1 MTDSHQL
8 ASSFRDP
15 SGFLFRREN
24 CLFRQVNRSYAEN
37 YDRLIDSGL
46 YRSLSESGQLVPHEE
61 VVVDAPVPDSAYK
74 VLRPELVPF
83 ISYPYEWG
91 FSQLQDAALLTLEIQ
106 RRSLEAGMSLKDC
119 SAYNVQFK
127 DGRPIFIDTLSFE
140 VYREGEPWVA
150 YRQFCQHFLAPLAL
164 MSRVDVRLSRL
175 LRPYLDGIPL
185 DLASRLLP
193 RRTWLTLGLGVH
205 IHLHAKSQ
213 SMFAEKTEKPKRRAA
228 VSLNALRGLVDSL
241 DSSVRKLKWRVGR
254 TEWSDYYSELSY
266 SGAEFDRKRAF
277 VSEYLEQAGPSSV
290 WDLGAN
296 TGHFSRL
303 ASDRGIP
310 TVAFDIDPACVE
322 ADYRE
327 VVRRGETKLLP
338 LWLDLTNPSPGLGW
352 AGAERM
358 SLADRG
364 PVDLVMAL
372 ALIHHLAIGN
382 NVPLG
387 DVAAYLARLGR
398 RLIIEFVPKSDPQ
411 VGRLL
416 VVREDVF
423 DSYTQA
429 DFEASF
435 SKHFEVERS
444 DSLQDG
450 GRRLYLM
457 RSRNPTF
464 ADVPGTSAVA

>member
-1 MTDSHQL
+1 MSDSHQL

-15 SGFLFRREN
+15 SGFLFRRDGR
-24 CLFRQVNRSYAEN
+24 LYRQVNRSYAEN
-37 YDRLIDSGL
+37 YEKFIHSGL
-46 YRSLSESGQLVPHEE
+46 YRALSEASQLVAHEE
-61 VVVDAPVPDSAYK
+61 VVEATSEPDQAYK
-74 VLRPELVPF
+74 ILRPELIPF
-83 ISYPYEWG
+83 ISYPYEWS

-127 DGRPIFIDTLSFE
+127 EGRPIFIDTLSFE

-164 MSRVDVRLSRL
+164 MSRVDIRLSRL
-175 LRPYLDGIPL
+175 LRTYLDGVPL

-193 RRTWLTLGLGVH
+193 RRTWLKLGIGIH

-213 SMFAEKTEKPKRRAA
+213 SMFAEKTETPKRHAA

-241 DSSVRKLKWRVGR
+241 DLSVRKLKWRVGR
-254 TEWSDYYSELSY
+254 TEWSDYYNELSY
-266 SGAEFDRKRAF
+266 TGAEFDRKRQF
-277 VSEYLEQAGPSSV
+277 VMEYIEQTKPASV

-296 TGHFSRL
+296 TGRFSRL
-303 ASDRGIP
+303 ASERGVP

-322 ADYRE
+322 ANYRE
-327 VVRRGETKLLP
+327 VVRRGETRLLP

-352 AGAERM
+352 AGSERM
-358 SLADRG
+358 SLAERG
-364 PVDLVMAL
+364 PADLVMAL
-372 ALIHHLAIGN
+372 ALVHHLAIGN

-387 DVAAYLARLGR
+387 DIAAYLSRLGH

-423 DSYTQA
+423 HSYTQA

-435 SKHFEVERS
+435 SNYFEIERS
-444 DSLQDG
+444 DPLQDG

-457 RSRNPTF
+457 KRRSSP
-464 ADVPGTSAVA
+464 AAGG

>member
-1 MTDSHQL
+1 MSDPHPL

-15 SGFLFRREN
+15 SGFLFRRDN
-24 CLFRQVNRSYAEN
+24 CLYRQVNRSYAEN
-37 YDRLIDSGL
+37 YDRLIESGL
-46 YRSLSESGQLVPHEE
+46 YRALAEAGRLVPHEE
-61 VVVDAPVPDSAYK
+61 VVEAASEPDQAYK
-74 VLRPELVPF
+74 ILRPELIPF
-83 ISYPYEWG
+83 ISYPYEWS

-127 DGRPIFIDTLSFE
+127 EGRPIFIDTLSFE

-164 MSRVDVRLSRL
+164 MSRVDIRLSRL
-175 LRPYLDGIPL
+175 LRTYLDGVPL

-193 RRTWLTLGLGVH
+193 RRTWLKLGIGIH

-213 SMFAEKTEKPKRRAA
+213 SMFAEKTEKPKRHAA

-254 TEWSDYYSELSY
+254 TEWSDYYDELSY
-266 SGAEFDRKRAF
+266 TDAEFDRKRQF
-277 VSEYLEQAGPSSV
+277 VTEYIEQTKPASV

-296 TGHFSRL
+296 IGRFSRL
-303 ASDRGIP
+303 ASSERGIP
-310 TVAFDIDPACVE
+310 TVAFDVDPACVE

-327 VVRRGETKLLP
+327 VVRRGETRLLP
-338 LWLDLTNPSPGLGW
+338 IWLDLTNPSPGLGW
-352 AGAERM
+352 AESERM
-358 SLADRG
+358 SLAERG
-364 PVDLVMAL
+364 PADLVMAL
-372 ALIHHLAIGN
+372 ALVHHLAIGN

-387 DVAAYLARLGR
+387 DIAAYLSRLGH

-423 DSYTQA
+423 HSYTQA

-435 SKHFEVERS
+435 SNYFEIERS

-457 RSRNPTF
+457 KRRSSSP
-464 ADVPGTSAVA
+464 VGG

>member
-1 MTDSHQL
+1 MADPYPL

-15 SGFLFRREN
+15 SGFLFRLDD
-24 CLFRQVNRSYAEN
+24 CLYRQVNRSYAEN
-37 YDRLIDSGL
+37 YDRLIESGL
-46 YRSLSESGQLVPHEE
+46 YRALSEAGRLVAHEE
-61 VVVDAPVPDSAYK
+61 VAEDAHAPEPERAYK
-74 VLRPELVPF
+74 VLRPELIPF
-83 ISYPYEWG
+83 ISYPYEWS

-140 VYREGEPWVA
+140 VYRQGEPWVA

-164 MSRVDVRLSRL
+164 MSRVDIRLSRL
-175 LRPYLDGIPL
+175 LRMYLDGIPL

-193 RRTWLTLGLGVH
+193 RRTWLKLGLGIH

-213 SMFAEKTEKPKRRAA
+213 SIFAEKTEKPKRRAA

-254 TEWSDYYSELSY
+254 TEWSDYYNELSY
-266 SGAEFDRKRAF
+266 SGAEFDRKRKF
-277 VSEYLEQAGPSSV
+277 VSEYLEQAKPSSV

-296 TGHFSRL
+296 TGRLSRL
-303 ASDRGIP
+303 ASERGIP
-310 TVAFDIDPACVE
+310 TVAFDVDPACVE
-322 ADYRE
+322 ANRRE
-327 VVRRGETKLLP
+327 VVRRGETRLLP

-358 SLADRG
+358 SLAERG
-364 PVDLVMAL
+364 PADLVMAL
-372 ALIHHLAIGN
+372 ALVHHLAIGN

-387 DVAAYLARLGR
+387 DVAAYLSRLGR

-423 DSYTQA
+423 DTYTQA
-429 DFEASF
+429 DFETSF
-435 SKHFEVERS
+435 SRHFEIERS

-450 GRRLYLM
+450 GRRLYM
-457 RSRNPTF
+457 MKRRSSP
-464 ADVPGTSAVA
+464 PIEG